1 MTKLS
6 DLHCGTYRRET
17 WELFGVNHGQW
28 VRVGEYDAE
37 HKAKNAFADPTL
49 RASYKD
55 GLAWCHRTVVE
66 SRFMCDATVPQY
78 QLVMQMRGEDGEP
91 GETHRSTY
99 ENIGVAVVYLREA
112 KAMPDCLTAHLVDLS
127 TGRTWTPPENK

>member
-6 DLHCGTYRRET
+6 EIHCGTYRRET

-37 HKAKNAFADPTL
+37 HKAKDAFNNPTM
-49 RASYKD
+49 RASYQD
-55 GLAWCHRTVVE
+55 GLAWAHRVVVE
-66 SRFMCDATVPQY
+66 SRFICNASVPQF

-91 GETHRSTY
+91 GETIKTDY
-99 ENIGVAVVYLREA
+99 QDMGEAVKMHEA
-112 KAMPDCLTAHLVDLS
+112 ALAMPDCVTANLIDLS
-127 TGRTWTPPENK
+127 TGRTYQVVQK